1 MFSLTFGKR
10 LSFVYLEVCSLYS
23 VVCLS
28 PSTLEDSSLLMWIAL
43 FPSLPLLMV
52 FSFVSTLP
60 FYLSMY
66 MPLAEHWSCLYVVPV
81 DILVH
86 ISLAEVGDFLRGMF
100 AAVEWLE
107 WVQEYAQ
114 LFKKGCISLRLH
126 QPVQVSRGVI
136 SSPAPRICTLYIFC
150 IKLFLGE
157 NNKSLGLHFSCCLCF
172 IPWSSQ
178 YP

>member
-28 PSTLEDSSLLMWIAL
+28 LSTLEESSLLMWIAL

-107 WVQEYAQ
+107 WVQGYAQ
-114 LFKKGCISLRLH
+114 LFKKVQFTPPPACTSV
-126 QPVQVSRGVI
+126 PVVS
-136 SSPAPRICTLYIFC
+136 
-150 IKLFLGE
+150 FLPP
-157 NNKSLGLHFSCCLCF
+157 HFVFAHFTFFASNF
-172 IPWSSQ
+172 FWGKQ
-178 YP
+178 